1 MSGVIALATIVL
13 AFVVP
18 AIALCKVV
26 SLASIVWA
34 IAISTV
40 VAGVGFYVAS
50 RLIETRS
57 LRSERVDH
65 YLQVSIL
72 VVAAG
77 LLWTHMAIQAAPW
90 RERSIEPGVALAI
103 AVLCGVAGAMLLIRR
118 ARRLEAARRRQQA
131 SDACGAS
138 PPRGLHAEQA

>member
-1 MSGVIALATIVL
+1 MSPVSNIEATATRTPYQFRWMSGVLALAAIVL

-40 VAGVGFYVAS
+40 AAGAGFYVAS

-57 LRSERVDH
+57 PQNERVDH
-65 YLQVSIL
+65 YLQASIL

-77 LLWTHMAIQAAPW
+77 LLWTHMAMQTAPW
-90 RERSIEPGVALAI
+90 RERSIEPATAAI
-103 AVLCGVAGAMLLIRR
+103 FGIRPER
-118 ARRLEAARRRQQA
+118 
-131 SDACGAS
+131 
-138 PPRGLHAEQA
+138 